1 MASMRSMQLIDLVL
15 PPTCVGCGRASAL
28 LCQSCRGRILPPG
41 DPTARFVLADPGV
54 IVGDDLTLALA
65 AFRYD
70 GVVMRA
76 LRALKYGG
84 VRRIAP
90 FLAEAALPTL
100 DRLVAVSG
108 PTLLVPV
115 PAHPARERARGYNQA
130 ALLATALGRISGV
143 PSAEL
148 LTRTRDTLRM
158 HRLDRAGRLR
168 NLREAFATSG
178 NAPACVTIVDDI
190 ATTSAT
196 LEACAAALRAA
207 GAEEVYGL
215 AIAREV

>member
-1 MASMRSMQLIDLVL
+1 MDLIDLVL
-15 PPTCVGCGRASAL
+15 PPTCVGCGEASKL
-28 LCQSCRGRILPPG
+28 LCGTCRSRMLSPG
-41 DPTARFVLADPGV
+41 DPAARFVLADPGV
-54 IVGDDLTLALA
+54 IVGDDVTLVMA
-65 AFRYD
+65 AFRHE

-84 VRRIAP
+84 VRRVAP
-90 FLAEAALPTL
+90 LLATAALPTL
-100 DRLVAVSG
+100 DRLAAVSG
-108 PTLLVPV
+108 PTILVPV

-130 ALLATALGRISGV
+130 ALLAAALGRRAGV

-148 LTRTRDTLRM
+148 LRRTRDTVKM

-168 NLREAFATSG
+168 NLREAFASAG
-178 NAPACVTIVDDI
+178 NVPACVTIVDDI

-207 GAEEVYGL
+207 GAREVYGL